1 MSEARIGELEARIH
15 QEEKRFLMERYVSL
29 LLVQFES
36 PDEDGEGEPLDE
48 RTVESLLVARPHVSG
63 LLAEQIEELLTGQGH
78 EVEELE
84 AEGDSPGPGGGA
96 DAPGDSQEPEYGG
109 LFDDDAEE
117 DELVGDAGNGDVGE
131 SLFEDED
138 DGEVDELVGD
148 TGNGDEGESLFED
161 EDVGEADGLV
171 GDTDSGDEGESL
183 FEDEDVG
190 EADELVGDTGSG
202 DEGESLFEDE
212 DVGEAD
218 GLLGDVEE
226 LEDDTGN
233 EDEGESLFEDEVA
246 EGDSANDSEE
256 ADDVG
261 LFDNET
267 EEGEVADDSTE
278 ETPEAEADGEPTEE
292 DEDAGV
298 LFGSDIYSGNEG
310 TGRPGEEGEDGEAV
324 ETPGFEPGEGNETE
338 ETAGFTPTEGHD
350 VEETPG
356 FEPTEGHE
364 TEETAGFTPTKG
376 HDVEETPGFEP
387 TEGHETEETA
397 GFTPTEGHDV
407 EETPGFTPTK
417 GHEVK
422 ETPGFTPKEGAA
434 AEAPAGKQR
443 KKGKKEGPEG
453 VTPDADAE
461 AKRLQARKER
471 QEKLKQA
478 QEARRARIKK
488 AQQPAAEEQAEE
500 EGEEE
505 LELDSLTH
513 QISLDDLEQYLDISI
528 IPDDRSRLERR
539 WEQKMRDPSIRHLI
553 ADKGAMNHGYAL
565 IPRLPRYFRGGQTV
579 PTNLVSLLR
588 SFPQLFDNVAQVI
601 SKYRTEPFFVREAP
615 ELDWAIVAVEVLPE
629 SRGRNYMEQKTVIKQ
644 YAQRHQ
650 ANERRIQ
657 RRRLIDALYDCIV
670 VKAITKE
677 EILTKTV
684 DLTETK
690 VGRQNF
696 ACVNFG
702 DKGIRVNDVGR
713 TQGHQQMGISPSW

>member
-171 GDTDSGDEGESL
+171 GDTDSG
-183 FEDEDVG
+183 
-190 EADELVGDTGSG
+190 
-202 DEGESLFEDE
+202 
-212 DVGEAD
+212 
-218 GLLGDVEE
+218 
-226 LEDDTGN
+226 
-233 EDEGESLFEDEVA
+233 DEGESLFEDEVA